1 MKEIL
6 LIGNPNTGKTTLFNS
21 LTKSNEHIGNW
32 HGVTVEEK
40 RKKFNAGGEDFELV
54 DLPGIYSLTALS
66 FEEQV
71 AVDYILNNSDKLII
85 NICDL
90 NNLQRN
96 LYLTLGLLELKA
108 NVLLAINTMGTKK
121 PFNEVDVYKLKREL
135 GVEVFLFNPSKKK
148 DINELKLVIK
158 NMADKQGAKNSPSYL
173 KEIQKIPEYNK
184 IKNNLNNLEKE
195 KLDFYTIKIL
205 EKDEKITEKCSFNSK
220 NIEINSENIQK
231 IAKIRYNYIS
241 CISEHCIKRLKNT
254 AYGESKLDKL
264 ILNRFLSIPIFLGI
278 MALIFYLTFFSV
290 GAYFSGLL
298 SDFIQNVV
306 GKSLVN
312 FISSVCNVPWV
323 IGLIENGIIAGIGS
337 ILSFLPQV
345 VLLFFFLSILEDSG
359 YLARLAFSFE
369 DIFKKLGLS
378 GKSVYT
384 LLMGFGCSATATLT
398 ARNMEDK
405 NSKIKTA
412 MLTPYMSCSAKLP
425 IYAVLGGAFFGAAN
439 LLVVFCLY
447 LLGVVVAIILSM
459 ILEKTALKSK
469 NQSFILE
476 FPPYRV
482 PSFKRILNIIGDN
495 LKQFIVRIGSVI
507 FAMNIIIWLLGS
519 FSFSFEYVAGT
530 NKVSMLETFGRILA
544 PIFIPLGFGNWGATS
559 ALIAGLV
566 AKEVIVSSI
575 AIFNGIDVSSGSMT
589 EQVQSSILNPA
600 SAVFFT
606 PASALS
612 YMVFCLIYMPCIATM
627 SVLNKEIGTKW
638 TVISIIIELCIAY
651 VLSFLVYNLY
661 NLVASFGAVYLI
673 FILIGIV
680 IISTSIIYIVKHLK
694 SKDKCK
700 ICGYKC
706 KKL

>member
-6 LIGNPNTGKTTLFNS
+6 LIGNPNTGKTTLFNN

-40 RKKFNAGGEDFELV
+40 RKKFNAGGENFELV

-71 AVDYILNNSDKLII
+71 AVDYILNGSDKLMI

-96 LYLTLGLLELKA
+96 LYLTLGLLELGA
-108 NVLLAINTMGTKK
+108 NILLAINTMGSKK
-121 PFNEVDVYKLKREL
+121 PFNEVDVYKLKEEL
-135 GVEVFLFNPSKKK
+135 GVEVFLFNASSKK
-148 DINELKLVIK
+148 DIAELKLLIKKMSDKPKKGIMPSYIKKLENCQEFKLIK
-158 NMADKQGAKNSPSYL
+158 NS
-173 KEIQKIPEYNK
+173 
-184 IKNNLNNLEKE
+184 LNVKE
-195 KLDFYTIKIL
+195 KDRLNFYTIKIL
-205 EKDEKITEKCSFNSK
+205 ENDQKIIEKCGFNNK
-220 NIEINSENIQK
+220 NIKLNADFIQK
-231 IAKIRYNYIS
+231 IAKIRYEYIT
-241 CISEHCIKRLKNT
+241 CISEKVIKKIQKR
-254 AYGESKLDKL
+254 AYGESKIDKI

-290 GAYFSGLL
+290 GAFFSSIL
-298 SDFIQNVV
+298 SDFIQNVI
-306 GKSLVN
+306 GANLVN
-312 FISSVCNVPWV
+312 FIAGVCDIPWV
-323 IGLIENGIIAGIGS
+323 IGLFENGIVAGLGS

-384 LLMGFGCSATATLT
+384 LLMGFGCSATAALT

-425 IYAVLGGAFFGAAN
+425 IYAVLGGAFFGASN
-439 LLVVFCLY
+439 IFIVFSLY

-476 FPPYRV
+476 FPPYRI
-482 PSFKRILNIIGDN
+482 PSFKRVLNIIGDN
-495 LKQFIVRIGSVI
+495 LKQFIIRIGSVI
-507 FAMNIIIWLLGS
+507 FAMNIIVWLLGS
-519 FSFSFEYVAGT
+519 FSFSFTYVPDTGG
-530 NKVSMLETFGRILA
+530 VSMLESIGKFLA

-575 AIFNGIDVSSGSMT
+575 AIFNGIDVNAGSMT
-589 EQVQSSILNPA
+589 EQVQSSILNPN
-600 SAVFFT
+600 SAVYFT

-638 TVISIIIELCIAY
+638 TVISIIIELVIAY
-651 VLSFLVYNLY
+651 LLSLVVYNLY
-661 NLVASFGAVYLI
+661 NFINIFGFGYFAIL
-673 FILIGIV
+673 LIGL
-680 IISTSIIYIVKHLK
+680 IIIGVSVTFIIKHLK

-700 ICGYKC
+700 ACGYKC
-706 KKL
+706 KN

>member
-6 LIGNPNTGKTTLFNS
+6 LIGNPNTGKTTLFNN

-71 AVDYILNNSDKLII
+71 AVDYILNGSDKLMI

-96 LYLTLGLLELKA
+96 LYLTLGLLELGA
-108 NVLLAINTMGTKK
+108 NILLAINTMGSKK
-121 PFNEVDVYKLKREL
+121 PFNEVDVYKLKEEL
-135 GVEVFLFNPSKKK
+135 GVEVFLFNASSKK
-148 DINELKLVIK
+148 DIAELKLLIKKMSDKPKKGIMPSYIKKLENCQEFKLIK
-158 NMADKQGAKNSPSYL
+158 NS
-173 KEIQKIPEYNK
+173 
-184 IKNNLNNLEKE
+184 LNVKE
-195 KLDFYTIKIL
+195 KDRLNFYTIKIL
-205 EKDEKITEKCSFNSK
+205 ENDQKIIEKCGFNNK
-220 NIEINSENIQK
+220 NIKLNADFIQK
-231 IAKIRYNYIS
+231 IAKIRYEYIS
-241 CISEHCIKRLKNT
+241 CISEKAIKKIQKR
-254 AYGESKLDKL
+254 AYGESKIDKI

-290 GAYFSGLL
+290 GAFFSSIL
-298 SDFIQNVV
+298 SDFIQNVI
-306 GKSLVN
+306 GANLVN
-312 FISSVCNVPWV
+312 FIAGVCDIPWV
-323 IGLIENGIIAGIGS
+323 IGLFENGIVAGLGS

-345 VLLFFFLSILEDSG
+345 VVLFFFLSILEDSG

-384 LLMGFGCSATATLT
+384 LLMGFGCSATAALT

-425 IYAVLGGAFFGAAN
+425 IYAVLGGAFFGASN
-439 LLVVFCLY
+439 ILIVFSLY

-476 FPPYRV
+476 FPPYRM
-482 PSFKRILNIIGDN
+482 PSFKRVLNIIGDN
-495 LKQFIVRIGSVI
+495 LKQFIIRIGSVI
-507 FAMNIIIWLLGS
+507 FAMNIIVWLLGS
-519 FSFSFEYVAGT
+519 FSFSFTYVPDTGG
-530 NKVSMLETFGRILA
+530 VSMLESIGKFLA

-575 AIFNGIDVSSGSMT
+575 AIFNGIDVNAGSMT
-589 EQVQSSILNPA
+589 EQVQSSILNPS
-600 SAVFFT
+600 SAVYFT

-638 TVISIIIELCIAY
+638 TVISIIIELVIAY
-651 VLSFLVYNLY
+651 LLSLVVYNLY
-661 NLVASFGAVYLI
+661 NFINIFGFGYFAIL
-673 FILIGIV
+673 LIGL
-680 IISTSIIYIVKHLK
+680 IIIGVSVTFIIKHLK

-700 ICGYKC
+700 ACGYKC
-706 KKL
+706 KN

>member
-1 MKEIL
+1 MKEVL
-6 LIGNPNTGKTTLFNS
+6 LIGNPNTGKTTLFNN

-71 AVDYILNNSDKLII
+71 AVDYILNGTDKLML

-96 LYLTLGLLELKA
+96 LYLTLSLLELGA
-108 NVLLAINTMGTKK
+108 NVLLAINTMGSKK
-121 PFNEVDVYKLKREL
+121 RFNEVDIYKLKEEL
-135 GVEVFLFNPSKKK
+135 GIEVFLFNASSKK
-148 DINELKLVIK
+148 DINDLKLLIK
-158 NMADKQGAKNSPSYL
+158 KLSDKPKYSNPPSYV
-173 KEIQKIPEYNK
+173 KELNKMQKFNL
-184 IKNNLNNLEKE
+184 IKNNLNINDSN
-195 KLDFYTIKIL
+195 KLNFFAIKIL
-205 EKDEKITEKCSFNSK
+205 EKDEKIIEKLDFNKK
-220 NIEINSENIQK
+220 NIKINNNYIQQ
-231 IAKIRYNYIS
+231 IAKIRYDYIS
-241 CISEHCIKRLKNT
+241 CLSKVCIKKTQKL
-254 AYGESKLDKL
+254 AYGESKLDKI

-290 GAYFSGLL
+290 GAFFSSLL
-298 SDFIQNVV
+298 SDFIQNII
-306 GKSLVN
+306 GANLVN
-312 FISSVCNVPWV
+312 FIASICNIPWV
-323 IGLIENGIIAGIGS
+323 IGLFENGIVAGLGS

-384 LLMGFGCSATATLT
+384 LLMGFGCSATAALT

-425 IYAVLGGAFFGAAN
+425 IYAVIGGAFFGASN
-439 LLVVFCLY
+439 LFIIFSIY

-476 FPPYRV
+476 FPPYRL
-482 PSFKRILNIIGDN
+482 PSFKRILNIISDN
-495 LKQFIVRIGSVI
+495 LKQFIIRIGSVI
-507 FAMNIIIWLLGS
+507 FAMNIIVWLLGS
-519 FSFSFEYVAGT
+519 FSFGFAYVPTDGG
-530 NKVSMLETFGRILA
+530 VSMLESIGKFLA

-575 AIFNGIDVSSGSMT
+575 AIFNGIDVNAGSMQN
-589 EQVQSSILNPA
+589 QVQNSILNSS
-600 SAVFFT
+600 SAVYFT

-638 TVISIIIELCIAY
+638 TIISIIIEFVIAY
-651 VLSFLVYNLY
+651 LLSFIVYNLY
-661 NLVASFGAVYLI
+661 NFMSIYGIGYFLMLALGLI
-673 FILIGIV
+673 IIV
-680 IISTSIIYIVKHLK
+680 VSIIYIYRHLK
-694 SKDKCK
+694 NKDKCK
-700 ICGYKC
+700 ACGYKC
-706 KKL
+706 KN

>member
-6 LIGNPNTGKTTLFNS
+6 LIGNPNTGKTTLFNN

-71 AVDYILNNSDKLII
+71 AVDYILNGSDKLMI

-96 LYLTLGLLELKA
+96 LYLTLGLLELGA
-108 NVLLAINTMGTKK
+108 NILLAINTMGSKK
-121 PFNEVDVYKLKREL
+121 PFNEVDVYKLKEKL
-135 GVEVFLFNPSKKK
+135 GVEVFLFNASSKK
-148 DINELKLVIK
+148 DIAELKLLIKKMSDKPKKGIMPSYIKKLENCQEFKLIK
-158 NMADKQGAKNSPSYL
+158 NS
-173 KEIQKIPEYNK
+173 
-184 IKNNLNNLEKE
+184 LNVKE
-195 KLDFYTIKIL
+195 KDRLNFYTIKIL
-205 EKDEKITEKCSFNSK
+205 ENDQKIIEKCGFNNKNSK
-220 NIEINSENIQK
+220 LNADFIQK
-231 IAKIRYNYIS
+231 IAKIRYEYIS
-241 CISEHCIKRLKNT
+241 CISEKAIKKIQKR
-254 AYGESKLDKL
+254 AYGESKIDKI

-290 GAYFSGLL
+290 GAFFSSIL
-298 SDFIQNVV
+298 SDFIQNVI
-306 GKSLVN
+306 GANLVN
-312 FISSVCNVPWV
+312 FIAGVCDIPWV
-323 IGLIENGIIAGIGS
+323 IGLFENGIVAGLGS

-384 LLMGFGCSATATLT
+384 LLMGFGCSATAALT

-425 IYAVLGGAFFGAAN
+425 IYAVLGGAFFGASN
-439 LLVVFCLY
+439 IFIVFSLY

-476 FPPYRV
+476 FPPYRI
-482 PSFKRILNIIGDN
+482 PSFKRVLNIIGDN
-495 LKQFIVRIGSVI
+495 LKQFIIRIGSVI
-507 FAMNIIIWLLGS
+507 FAMNIIVWLLGS
-519 FSFSFEYVAGT
+519 FSFSFTYVPDTGG
-530 NKVSMLETFGRILA
+530 VSMLESIGKFLA

-575 AIFNGIDVSSGSMT
+575 AIFNGIDVNAGSMT
-589 EQVQSSILNPA
+589 EQVQSSFLNPN
-600 SAVFFT
+600 SAVYFT

-638 TVISIIIELCIAY
+638 TVISIIIELVIAY
-651 VLSFLVYNLY
+651 LLSLVVYNLY
-661 NLVASFGAVYLI
+661 NFINIFGLGYFAILLFGLI
-673 FILIGIV
+673 IIGVSVTFII
-680 IISTSIIYIVKHLK
+680 KHLK

-700 ICGYKC
+700 ACGYKC
-706 KKL
+706 KN

>member
-6 LIGNPNTGKTTLFNS
+6 LIGNPNTGKTTLFNN

-71 AVDYILNNSDKLII
+71 AVDYILNGSDKLMI

-96 LYLTLGLLELKA
+96 LYLTLGLLELGA
-108 NVLLAINTMGTKK
+108 NILLAINTMGSKK
-121 PFNEVDVYKLKREL
+121 PFNEVDVHKLKEEL
-135 GVEVFLFNPSKKK
+135 GVEVFLFNASSKK
-148 DINELKLVIK
+148 DILELKLLIKKMSDKPKKGIMPSYIKKLENCQEFKLIK
-158 NMADKQGAKNSPSYL
+158 NS
-173 KEIQKIPEYNK
+173 
-184 IKNNLNNLEKE
+184 LNVKE
-195 KLDFYTIKIL
+195 KDRLNFYTIKIL
-205 EKDEKITEKCSFNSK
+205 ENDQKIIEKCGFNNKNSK
-220 NIEINSENIQK
+220 LNADFIQK
-231 IAKIRYNYIS
+231 IAKIRYEYIT
-241 CISEHCIKRLKNT
+241 CISEKVIKKIQKR
-254 AYGESKLDKL
+254 AYGESKIDKI

-290 GAYFSGLL
+290 GAFFSSIL
-298 SDFIQNVV
+298 SDFIQNVI
-306 GKSLVN
+306 GANLVN
-312 FISSVCNVPWV
+312 FIAGVCDIPWV
-323 IGLIENGIIAGIGS
+323 IGLFENGIVAGLGS

-384 LLMGFGCSATATLT
+384 LLMGFGCSATAALT

-425 IYAVLGGAFFGAAN
+425 IYAVLGGAFFGASN
-439 LLVVFCLY
+439 IFIVFSLY

-476 FPPYRV
+476 FPPYRI
-482 PSFKRILNIIGDN
+482 PSFKRVLNIIGDN
-495 LKQFIVRIGSVI
+495 LKQFIIRIGSVI
-507 FAMNIIIWLLGS
+507 FAMNIIVWLLGS
-519 FSFSFEYVAGT
+519 FSFSFTYVPDTGG
-530 NKVSMLETFGRILA
+530 VSMLESIGKFLA

-575 AIFNGIDVSSGSMT
+575 AIFNGIDVNAGSMT
-589 EQVQSSILNPA
+589 EQVQSSILNPN
-600 SAVFFT
+600 SAVYFT

-638 TVISIIIELCIAY
+638 TVISIIIELVIAY
-651 VLSFLVYNLY
+651 LLSLVVYNLY
-661 NLVASFGAVYLI
+661 NFINIFGFGYFAIL
-673 FILIGIV
+673 LIGL
-680 IISTSIIYIVKHLK
+680 IIIGVSVTFIIKHLK

-700 ICGYKC
+700 VCGYKC
-706 KKL
+706 KN

>member
-6 LIGNPNTGKTTLFNS
+6 LIGNPNTGKTTLFNN

-71 AVDYILNNSDKLII
+71 AVDYILNGSDKLMI

-96 LYLTLGLLELKA
+96 LYLTLGLLELGA
-108 NVLLAINTMGTKK
+108 NILLAINTMGSKK
-121 PFNEVDVYKLKREL
+121 PFNEVDVYKLKEEL
-135 GVEVFLFNPSKKK
+135 GVEVFLFNASSKK
-148 DINELKLVIK
+148 DIAELKLLIKKMSDKPKKGIMPSYINKLENCQEFKLIK
-158 NMADKQGAKNSPSYL
+158 NS
-173 KEIQKIPEYNK
+173 
-184 IKNNLNNLEKE
+184 LNVKE
-195 KLDFYTIKIL
+195 KDRLNFYTIKIL
-205 EKDEKITEKCSFNSK
+205 ENDQKIIEKCGFNNK
-220 NIEINSENIQK
+220 KRKLNADFIQK
-231 IAKIRYNYIS
+231 IAKIRYEYIS
-241 CISEHCIKRLKNT
+241 CISEKAIKKIQKR
-254 AYGESKLDKL
+254 AYGESKIDKI

-290 GAYFSGLL
+290 GAFFSSIL
-298 SDFIQNVV
+298 SDFIQNVI
-306 GKSLVN
+306 GANLVN
-312 FISSVCNVPWV
+312 FIAGVCDIPWV
-323 IGLIENGIIAGIGS
+323 IGLFENGIVAGLGS

-345 VLLFFFLSILEDSG
+345 VLLFFFLSSLEDSG

-384 LLMGFGCSATATLT
+384 LLMGFGCSATAALT

-425 IYAVLGGAFFGAAN
+425 IYAVLGGAFFGASN
-439 LLVVFCLY
+439 IFIVFSLY

-476 FPPYRV
+476 FPPYRI
-482 PSFKRILNIIGDN
+482 PSFKRVLNIIGDN
-495 LKQFIVRIGSVI
+495 LKQFIIRIGSVI
-507 FAMNIIIWLLGS
+507 FAMNIIVWLLGS
-519 FSFSFEYVAGT
+519 FSFSFTYVPDTGG
-530 NKVSMLETFGRILA
+530 VSMLEGIGKFLA

-575 AIFNGIDVSSGSMT
+575 AIFNGIDVNAGSMT
-589 EQVQSSILNPA
+589 EQVQSSILSPN
-600 SAVFFT
+600 SAVYFT

-638 TVISIIIELCIAY
+638 TVISIIIELVIAY
-651 VLSFLVYNLY
+651 LLSLVVYNLY
-661 NLVASFGAVYLI
+661 NFINIFGLGYFAIL
-673 FILIGIV
+673 LIGL
-680 IISTSIIYIVKHLK
+680 IIIGVSVTFIIKHLK

-700 ICGYKC
+700 VCGYKC
-706 KKL
+706 KN

>member
-6 LIGNPNTGKTTLFNS
+6 LIGNPNTGKTTLFNN

-71 AVDYILNNSDKLII
+71 AVDYILNGSDKLMI

-96 LYLTLGLLELKA
+96 LYLTLGLLELGA
-108 NVLLAINTMGTKK
+108 NILLAINTMGSKK
-121 PFNEVDVYKLKREL
+121 PFNEVDVYKLKEEL
-135 GVEVFLFNPSKKK
+135 GVEVFLFNASSKK
-148 DINELKLVIK
+148 DIAELKLLIKKMSDKPKKGIMPSYINKLENCQEFKLIK
-158 NMADKQGAKNSPSYL
+158 NS
-173 KEIQKIPEYNK
+173 
-184 IKNNLNNLEKE
+184 LNVKE
-195 KLDFYTIKIL
+195 KDRLNFYTIKIL
-205 EKDEKITEKCSFNSK
+205 ENDQKIIEKCGFNNK
-220 NIEINSENIQK
+220 KRKLNADFIQK
-231 IAKIRYNYIS
+231 IAKIRYEYIS
-241 CISEHCIKRLKNT
+241 CISEKAIKKIQKR
-254 AYGESKLDKL
+254 AYGESKIDKI

-290 GAYFSGLL
+290 GAFFSSIL
-298 SDFIQNVV
+298 SDFIQNVI
-306 GKSLVN
+306 GANLVN
-312 FISSVCNVPWV
+312 FIAGVCDIPWV
-323 IGLIENGIIAGIGS
+323 IGLFENGIVAGLGS

-384 LLMGFGCSATATLT
+384 LLMGFGCSATAALT

-425 IYAVLGGAFFGAAN
+425 IYAVLGGAFFGASN
-439 LLVVFCLY
+439 IFIVFSLY

-476 FPPYRV
+476 FPPYRI
-482 PSFKRILNIIGDN
+482 PSFKRVLNIIGDN
-495 LKQFIVRIGSVI
+495 LKQFIIRIGSVI
-507 FAMNIIIWLLGS
+507 FAMNIIVWLLGS
-519 FSFSFEYVAGT
+519 FSFSFTYVPDTGG
-530 NKVSMLETFGRILA
+530 VSMLESIGKFLA

-575 AIFNGIDVSSGSMT
+575 AIFNGIDVNAGSMT
-589 EQVQSSILNPA
+589 EQVQSSILNPS
-600 SAVFFT
+600 SAVYFT

-638 TVISIIIELCIAY
+638 TVISIIIELVIAY
-651 VLSFLVYNLY
+651 LLSLVVYNLY
-661 NLVASFGAVYLI
+661 NFINIFGFGHFAIL
-673 FILIGIV
+673 LIGL
-680 IISTSIIYIVKHLK
+680 IIIGVSVTFIIKHLK

-700 ICGYKC
+700 ACGYKC
-706 KKL
+706 KN

>member
-6 LIGNPNTGKTTLFNS
+6 LIGNPNTGKTTLFNN

-71 AVDYILNNSDKLII
+71 AVDYILKGSDKLMI

-96 LYLTLGLLELKA
+96 LYLTLGLLELGA
-108 NVLLAINTMGTKK
+108 NILLAINTMGSKK
-121 PFNEVDVYKLKREL
+121 PFNEVDVYKLKEKL
-135 GVEVFLFNPSKKK
+135 GVEVFLFNASSKK
-148 DINELKLVIK
+148 DIAELKLLIKKMSDKPKKGIMPSYINKLENYQEFKLIK
-158 NMADKQGAKNSPSYL
+158 NS
-173 KEIQKIPEYNK
+173 
-184 IKNNLNNLEKE
+184 LNVKE
-195 KLDFYTIKIL
+195 KDRLNFYTIKIL
-205 EKDEKITEKCSFNSK
+205 ENDQKIIEKCGFNNKNSK
-220 NIEINSENIQK
+220 LNADFIQK
-231 IAKIRYNYIS
+231 IAKIRYEYIS
-241 CISEHCIKRLKNT
+241 CISEKVIKKIQKR
-254 AYGESKLDKL
+254 AYGESKIDKI

-290 GAYFSGLL
+290 GAFFSSIL
-298 SDFIQNVV
+298 SDFIQNVI
-306 GKSLVN
+306 GANLVN
-312 FISSVCNVPWV
+312 FIAGVCDIPWV
-323 IGLIENGIIAGIGS
+323 IGLFENGIVAGLGS

-384 LLMGFGCSATATLT
+384 LLMGFGCSATAALT

-425 IYAVLGGAFFGAAN
+425 IYAVLGGAFFGASN
-439 LLVVFCLY
+439 IFIVFSLY
-447 LLGVVVAIILSM
+447 LLGVVVSIILSM

-476 FPPYRV
+476 FPPYRI
-482 PSFKRILNIIGDN
+482 PSFKRVLNIIADN
-495 LKQFIVRIGSVI
+495 LKQFIIRIGSVI
-507 FAMNIIIWLLGS
+507 FAMNIIVWLLGS
-519 FSFSFEYVAGT
+519 FSFSFTYVPDTGG
-530 NKVSMLETFGRILA
+530 VSMLESIGKFLA

-575 AIFNGIDVSSGSMT
+575 AIFNGIDVNAGSMT
-589 EQVQSSILNPA
+589 EQVQSSILNPN
-600 SAVFFT
+600 SAVYFT

-638 TVISIIIELCIAY
+638 TVISIIIELVIAY
-651 VLSFLVYNLY
+651 LLSLVVYNLY
-661 NLVASFGAVYLI
+661 NFINIFGLGYFAIL
-673 FILIGIV
+673 LIGL
-680 IISTSIIYIVKHLK
+680 IIIGVSVTFIIKHLK

-700 ICGYKC
+700 VCGYKC
-706 KKL
+706 KN

>member
-6 LIGNPNTGKTTLFNS
+6 LIGNPNTGKTTLFNN

-71 AVDYILNNSDKLII
+71 AVDYILKGSDKLMI

-96 LYLTLGLLELKA
+96 LYLTLGLLELGA
-108 NVLLAINTMGTKK
+108 NILLAINTMGSKK
-121 PFNEVDVYKLKREL
+121 PFNEVDVYKLKEKL
-135 GVEVFLFNPSKKK
+135 GVEVFLFNASSKK
-148 DINELKLVIK
+148 DIAELKLLIKKMSDKPKKGIMPSYINKLENYQEFKLIK
-158 NMADKQGAKNSPSYL
+158 NS
-173 KEIQKIPEYNK
+173 
-184 IKNNLNNLEKE
+184 LNVKE
-195 KLDFYTIKIL
+195 KDRLNFYTIKIL
-205 EKDEKITEKCSFNSK
+205 ENDQKIIEKCGFNNK
-220 NIEINSENIQK
+220 NIKLNTDFIQK
-231 IAKIRYNYIS
+231 IAKIRYEYIT
-241 CISEHCIKRLKNT
+241 CISEKVIKKIQKR
-254 AYGESKLDKL
+254 AYGESKIDKI

-290 GAYFSGLL
+290 GAFFSSIL
-298 SDFIQNVV
+298 SDFIQNVI
-306 GKSLVN
+306 GANLVN
-312 FISSVCNVPWV
+312 FIAGVCDIPWV
-323 IGLIENGIIAGIGS
+323 IGLFENGIVAGIGS

-384 LLMGFGCSATATLT
+384 LLMGFGCSATAALT

-425 IYAVLGGAFFGAAN
+425 IYAVLGGAFFGASN
-439 LLVVFCLY
+439 IFIVFSLY

-476 FPPYRV
+476 FPPYRI
-482 PSFKRILNIIGDN
+482 PSFKRVLNIIGDN
-495 LKQFIVRIGSVI
+495 LKQFIIRIGSVI
-507 FAMNIIIWLLGS
+507 FAMNIIVWLLGS
-519 FSFSFEYVAGT
+519 FSFSFTYVPDTGG
-530 NKVSMLETFGRILA
+530 VSMLESIGKFLA

-575 AIFNGIDVSSGSMT
+575 AIFNGIDVNAGSMT
-589 EQVQSSILNPA
+589 EQVQSSILNPS
-600 SAVFFT
+600 SAVYFT

-638 TVISIIIELCIAY
+638 TVISIIIELVIAY
-651 VLSFLVYNLY
+651 LLSLVVYNLY
-661 NLVASFGAVYLI
+661 NFINIFGFGYFAIL
-673 FILIGIV
+673 LIGL
-680 IISTSIIYIVKHLK
+680 IIIGVSVTFIIRHLK

-700 ICGYKC
+700 ACGYKC
-706 KKL
+706 KN

>member
-6 LIGNPNTGKTTLFNS
+6 LIGNPNTGKTTLFNN

-32 HGVTVEEK
+32 YGVTVEEK

-71 AVDYILNNSDKLII
+71 AVDYILNGSDKLMI

-96 LYLTLGLLELKA
+96 LYLTLGLLELGA
-108 NVLLAINTMGTKK
+108 NILLAINTMGSKK
-121 PFNEVDVYKLKREL
+121 PFNEVDVYKLKEEL
-135 GVEVFLFNPSKKK
+135 GVEVFLFNASSKK
-148 DINELKLVIK
+148 DILELKLLIKKMSDKPKKGIMPSYINKLENYQEFKLIK
-158 NMADKQGAKNSPSYL
+158 NS
-173 KEIQKIPEYNK
+173 
-184 IKNNLNNLEKE
+184 LNVKE
-195 KLDFYTIKIL
+195 KDRLNFYTIKIL
-205 EKDEKITEKCSFNSK
+205 ENDQKIIEKCGFNNK
-220 NIEINSENIQK
+220 KRKLNADYIQK
-231 IAKIRYNYIS
+231 IAKIRYEYIS
-241 CISEHCIKRLKNT
+241 CISEKAIKKIQKR
-254 AYGESKLDKL
+254 AYGESKIDKI

-290 GAYFSGLL
+290 GAFFSSIL
-298 SDFIQNVV
+298 SDFIQNVI
-306 GKSLVN
+306 GANLVN
-312 FISSVCNVPWV
+312 FIAGVCDIPWV
-323 IGLIENGIIAGIGS
+323 IGLFENGIVAGLGS

-384 LLMGFGCSATATLT
+384 LLMGFGCSATAALT

-425 IYAVLGGAFFGAAN
+425 IYAVLGGAFFGASN
-439 LLVVFCLY
+439 IFIVFSLY

-476 FPPYRV
+476 FPPYRI
-482 PSFKRILNIIGDN
+482 PSFKRVLNIIADN
-495 LKQFIVRIGSVI
+495 LKQFIIRIGSVI
-507 FAMNIIIWLLGS
+507 FAMNIIVWLLGS
-519 FSFSFEYVAGT
+519 FSFSFTYVPDTGG
-530 NKVSMLETFGRILA
+530 VSMLENIGKFLA

-575 AIFNGIDVSSGSMT
+575 AIFNGIDVNAGSMT
-589 EQVQSSILNPA
+589 EQVQSSILNPN
-600 SAVFFT
+600 SAVYFT

-638 TVISIIIELCIAY
+638 TVISIIIELVIAY
-651 VLSFLVYNLY
+651 LLSLVVYNLY
-661 NLVASFGAVYLI
+661 NFINIFGFGYFAIL
-673 FILIGIV
+673 LIGL
-680 IISTSIIYIVKHLK
+680 IIIGVSVTFIIKHLK

-700 ICGYKC
+700 ACGYKC
-706 KKL
+706 KN

>member
-96 LYLTLGLLELKA
+96 LYLTLGILELKA

-158 NMADKQGAKNSPSYL
+158 NMAVKQDVKNPPSYL

-306 GKSLVN
+306 GKSIVN

-476 FPPYRV
+476 FPP
-482 PSFKRILNIIGDN
+482 
-495 LKQFIVRIGSVI
+495 
-507 FAMNIIIWLLGS
+507 
-519 FSFSFEYVAGT
+519 
-530 NKVSMLETFGRILA
+530 
-544 PIFIPLGFGNWGATS
+544 
-559 ALIAGLV
+559 
-566 AKEVIVSSI
+566 
-575 AIFNGIDVSSGSMT
+575 
-589 EQVQSSILNPA
+589 
-600 SAVFFT
+600 
-606 PASALS
+606 
-612 YMVFCLIYMPCIATM
+612 
-627 SVLNKEIGTKW
+627 
-638 TVISIIIELCIAY
+638 
-651 VLSFLVYNLY
+651 
-661 NLVASFGAVYLI
+661 
-673 FILIGIV
+673 
-680 IISTSIIYIVKHLK
+680 
-694 SKDKCK
+694 
-700 ICGYKC
+700 
-706 KKL
+706 

>member
-6 LIGNPNTGKTTLFNS
+6 LIGNPNTGKTTLFNN

-71 AVDYILNNSDKLII
+71 AVDYILKGSDKLMI

-96 LYLTLGLLELKA
+96 LYLTLGLLELGA
-108 NVLLAINTMGTKK
+108 NILLAINTMGSKR
-121 PFNEVDVYKLKREL
+121 PFNEVDVYKLKEEL
-135 GVEVFLFNPSKKK
+135 GVEVFLFNASSKK
-148 DINELKLVIK
+148 DILELKLLIKKMSDKPKKGIMPSYIKKLENCQEFKLIK
-158 NMADKQGAKNSPSYL
+158 NS
-173 KEIQKIPEYNK
+173 
-184 IKNNLNNLEKE
+184 LNVKE
-195 KLDFYTIKIL
+195 KDRLNFYTIKIL
-205 EKDEKITEKCSFNSK
+205 ENDQKIIEKCGFNNK
-220 NIEINSENIQK
+220 NIKLNTDFIQK
-231 IAKIRYNYIS
+231 IAKIRYEYIS
-241 CISEHCIKRLKNT
+241 CISEKAIKKIQKR
-254 AYGESKLDKL
+254 AYGESKIDKI

-278 MALIFYLTFFSV
+278 MTLIFYLTFFSV
-290 GAYFSGLL
+290 GAFFSSIL
-298 SDFIQNVV
+298 SDFIQNVI
-306 GKSLVN
+306 GANLVN
-312 FISSVCNVPWV
+312 FIAGVCDIPWV
-323 IGLIENGIIAGIGS
+323 IGLFENGIVAGLGS

-384 LLMGFGCSATATLT
+384 LLMGFGCSATAALT

-425 IYAVLGGAFFGAAN
+425 IYAVLGGAFFGASN
-439 LLVVFCLY
+439 IFIVFSLY
-447 LLGVVVAIILSM
+447 LLGVVVSIILSM

-476 FPPYRV
+476 FPPYRM
-482 PSFKRILNIIGDN
+482 PSFKRVLNIIGDN
-495 LKQFIVRIGSVI
+495 LKQFIIRIGSVI
-507 FAMNIIIWLLGS
+507 FAMNIIVWLLGS
-519 FSFSFEYVAGT
+519 FSFSFTYVPDTGG
-530 NKVSMLETFGRILA
+530 VSMLESIGKFLA

-575 AIFNGIDVSSGSMT
+575 AIFNGIDVNAGSMT
-589 EQVQSSILNPA
+589 EQVQSSILNPS
-600 SAVFFT
+600 SAVYFT

-638 TVISIIIELCIAY
+638 TVISIIIELVIAY
-651 VLSFLVYNLY
+651 LLSLVVYNLY
-661 NLVASFGAVYLI
+661 NFINIFGFGYFAIL
-673 FILIGIV
+673 LIGL
-680 IISTSIIYIVKHLK
+680 IIIGVSVTFIIKHLK

-700 ICGYKC
+700 VCGYKC
-706 KKL
+706 KN

>member
-6 LIGNPNTGKTTLFNS
+6 LIGNPNTGKTTLFNN

-71 AVDYILNNSDKLII
+71 AVDYILKGSDKLMI

-96 LYLTLGLLELKA
+96 LYLTLGLLELGA
-108 NVLLAINTMGTKK
+108 NILLAINTMGSKK
-121 PFNEVDVYKLKREL
+121 PFNEVDVYKLKEEL
-135 GVEVFLFNPSKKK
+135 GVEVFLFNASSKK
-148 DINELKLVIK
+148 DIAELKLLIKKMSDKPKKGIMPSYINKLENCQEFKLIK
-158 NMADKQGAKNSPSYL
+158 NS
-173 KEIQKIPEYNK
+173 
-184 IKNNLNNLEKE
+184 LNVKE
-195 KLDFYTIKIL
+195 KDRLNFYTIKIL
-205 EKDEKITEKCSFNSK
+205 ENDQKIIEKCGFNNK
-220 NIEINSENIQK
+220 NIKLNADFIQK
-231 IAKIRYNYIS
+231 IAKIRYEYIS
-241 CISEHCIKRLKNT
+241 CISEKTIKKIQKR
-254 AYGESKLDKL
+254 AYGESKIDKI

-290 GAYFSGLL
+290 GAFFSSIL
-298 SDFIQNVV
+298 SDFIQNVI
-306 GKSLVN
+306 GANLVN
-312 FISSVCNVPWV
+312 FIAGVCDIPWV
-323 IGLIENGIIAGIGS
+323 IGLFENGIVAGLGS

-384 LLMGFGCSATATLT
+384 LLMGFGCSATAALT

-425 IYAVLGGAFFGAAN
+425 IYAVLGGAFFGASN
-439 LLVVFCLY
+439 IFIVFSLY
-447 LLGVVVAIILSM
+447 LLGVVVSIILSM

-476 FPPYRV
+476 FPPYRI
-482 PSFKRILNIIGDN
+482 PSFKRVLNIIGDN
-495 LKQFIVRIGSVI
+495 LKQFIIRIGSVI
-507 FAMNIIIWLLGS
+507 FAMNIIVWLLGS
-519 FSFSFEYVAGT
+519 FSFSFTYVPDTGG
-530 NKVSMLETFGRILA
+530 VSMLEGIGKFLA

-575 AIFNGIDVSSGSMT
+575 AIFNGIDVNAGSMT
-589 EQVQSSILNPA
+589 EQVQSSILNPN
-600 SAVFFT
+600 SAVYFT

-638 TVISIIIELCIAY
+638 TVISIIIELVIAY
-651 VLSFLVYNLY
+651 LLSLVVYNLY
-661 NLVASFGAVYLI
+661 NFINIFGLGYFAIL
-673 FILIGIV
+673 LIGL
-680 IISTSIIYIVKHLK
+680 IIIGVSVTFIIKHLK

-700 ICGYKC
+700 VCGYKC
-706 KKL
+706 KN

>member
-6 LIGNPNTGKTTLFNS
+6 LIGNPNTGKTTLFNN

-71 AVDYILNNSDKLII
+71 AVDYILNGSDKLMI

-96 LYLTLGLLELKA
+96 LYLTLGLLELGA
-108 NVLLAINTMGTKK
+108 NILLAINTMGSKK
-121 PFNEVDVYKLKREL
+121 PFNEVDVYKLKEEL
-135 GVEVFLFNPSKKK
+135 GVEVFLFNASSKK
-148 DINELKLVIK
+148 DIAELKLLIKKMSDKPKKGIMPSYINKLENCQEFKLIK
-158 NMADKQGAKNSPSYL
+158 NS
-173 KEIQKIPEYNK
+173 
-184 IKNNLNNLEKE
+184 LNVKE
-195 KLDFYTIKIL
+195 KDRLNFYTIKIL
-205 EKDEKITEKCSFNSK
+205 ENDQKIIEKCGFNNK
-220 NIEINSENIQK
+220 KRKLNADFIQK
-231 IAKIRYNYIS
+231 IAKIRYEYIS
-241 CISEHCIKRLKNT
+241 CISEKVIKKIQKR
-254 AYGESKLDKL
+254 AYGESKIDKI

-290 GAYFSGLL
+290 GAFFSSIL
-298 SDFIQNVV
+298 SDFIQNVI
-306 GKSLVN
+306 GANLVN
-312 FISSVCNVPWV
+312 FIAGVCDIPWV
-323 IGLIENGIIAGIGS
+323 IGLFENGIVAGLGS

-384 LLMGFGCSATATLT
+384 LLMGFGCSATAALT

-425 IYAVLGGAFFGAAN
+425 IYAVLGGAFFGASN
-439 LLVVFCLY
+439 IFIVFSLY

-476 FPPYRV
+476 FPPYRI
-482 PSFKRILNIIGDN
+482 PSFKRVLNIIGDN
-495 LKQFIVRIGSVI
+495 LKQFIIRIGSVI
-507 FAMNIIIWLLGS
+507 FAMNIIVWLLGS
-519 FSFSFEYVAGT
+519 FSFSFTYVPDTGG
-530 NKVSMLETFGRILA
+530 VSMLESIGKFLA

-575 AIFNGIDVSSGSMT
+575 AIFNGIDVNAGSMT
-589 EQVQSSILNPA
+589 EQVQSSILNPS
-600 SAVFFT
+600 SAVYFT

-638 TVISIIIELCIAY
+638 TVISIIIELVIAY
-651 VLSFLVYNLY
+651 LLSLVVYNLY
-661 NLVASFGAVYLI
+661 NFINIFGFGYFAIL
-673 FILIGIV
+673 LIGL
-680 IISTSIIYIVKHLK
+680 IIIGVSVTFIIKHLK

-700 ICGYKC
+700 ACGYKC
-706 KKL
+706 KN

>member
-1 MKEIL
+1 MKEVL
-6 LIGNPNTGKTTLFNS
+6 LIGNPNTGKTTLFNN

-71 AVDYILNNSDKLII
+71 AVDYILNGTDKLML

-96 LYLTLGLLELKA
+96 LYLTLGLLELGA
-108 NVLLAINTMGTKK
+108 NVLLAINTMGSKK
-121 PFNEVDVYKLKREL
+121 RFNEVDIYKLKEEL
-135 GVEVFLFNPSKKK
+135 GIEVFLFNASSKK
-148 DINELKLVIK
+148 DINDLKLLIK
-158 NMADKQGAKNSPSYL
+158 KLSDKPKYSNPPSYV
-173 KEIQKIPEYNK
+173 KELYKMQEFNL
-184 IKNNLNNLEKE
+184 IKNNLNINDSN
-195 KLDFYTIKIL
+195 KLNFFAIKIL
-205 EKDEKITEKCSFNSK
+205 EKDEKIIEKLDFNKK
-220 NIEINSENIQK
+220 NIKINNDYIQQ
-231 IAKIRYNYIS
+231 IAKIRYDYIS
-241 CISEHCIKRLKNT
+241 CLSKVCIKKTQKL
-254 AYGESKLDKL
+254 AYGESKLDKI

-290 GAYFSGLL
+290 GAFFSSLL
-298 SDFIQNVV
+298 SDFIQNII
-306 GKSLVN
+306 GANLVN
-312 FISSVCNVPWV
+312 FIASICNIPWV
-323 IGLIENGIIAGIGS
+323 IGLFENGIVAGLGS

-384 LLMGFGCSATATLT
+384 LLMGFGCSATAALT

-425 IYAVLGGAFFGAAN
+425 IYAVIAGAFFGTSN
-439 LLVVFCLY
+439 LFIIFSIY

-476 FPPYRV
+476 FPPYRL
-482 PSFKRILNIIGDN
+482 PSFKRILNIISDN
-495 LKQFIVRIGSVI
+495 LKQFIIRIGSVI
-507 FAMNIIIWLLGS
+507 FAMNIIVWLLGS
-519 FSFSFEYVAGT
+519 FSFGFAYVPTDGG
-530 NKVSMLETFGRILA
+530 VSMLESIGKFLA

-575 AIFNGIDVSSGSMT
+575 AIFNGIDVNAGSMQN
-589 EQVQSSILNPA
+589 QVQNSILNSS
-600 SAVFFT
+600 SAVYFT

-638 TVISIIIELCIAY
+638 TIISIIIEFVIAY
-651 VLSFLVYNLY
+651 LLSFIVYNLY
-661 NLVASFGAVYLI
+661 NFMSIYGIGYFLMLALGLI
-673 FILIGIV
+673 IIV
-680 IISTSIIYIVKHLK
+680 VSIIYIYRHLK
-694 SKDKCK
+694 NKDKCK
-700 ICGYKC
+700 ACGYKC
-706 KKL
+706 KN

>member
-6 LIGNPNTGKTTLFNS
+6 LIGNPNTGKTTLFNN

-71 AVDYILNNSDKLII
+71 AVDYILNGSDKLMI

-96 LYLTLGLLELKA
+96 LYLTLGLLELGA
-108 NVLLAINTMGTKK
+108 NILLAINTMGSKK
-121 PFNEVDVYKLKREL
+121 PFNEVDVYKLKEEL
-135 GVEVFLFNPSKKK
+135 GVEVFLFNASSKK
-148 DINELKLVIK
+148 DIAELKLLIKKMSDKPKKGIMPSYINKLENCQEFKLIK
-158 NMADKQGAKNSPSYL
+158 NS
-173 KEIQKIPEYNK
+173 
-184 IKNNLNNLEKE
+184 LNVKE
-195 KLDFYTIKIL
+195 KDRLNFYTIKIL
-205 EKDEKITEKCSFNSK
+205 ENDQKIIEKCGFNNK
-220 NIEINSENIQK
+220 KRKLNADFIQK
-231 IAKIRYNYIS
+231 IAKIRYEYIS
-241 CISEHCIKRLKNT
+241 CISEKAIKKIQKR
-254 AYGESKLDKL
+254 AYGESKIDKI

-290 GAYFSGLL
+290 GAFFSSIL
-298 SDFIQNVV
+298 SDFIQNVI
-306 GKSLVN
+306 GANLVN
-312 FISSVCNVPWV
+312 FIAGVCDIPWV
-323 IGLIENGIIAGIGS
+323 IGLFENGIVAGLGS

-384 LLMGFGCSATATLT
+384 LLMGFGCSATAALT

-425 IYAVLGGAFFGAAN
+425 IYAVLGGAFFGASN
-439 LLVVFCLY
+439 IFIVFSLY

-476 FPPYRV
+476 FPPYRI
-482 PSFKRILNIIGDN
+482 PSFKRVLNIIGDN
-495 LKQFIVRIGSVI
+495 LKQFIIRIGSVI
-507 FAMNIIIWLLGS
+507 FAMNIIVWLLGS
-519 FSFSFEYVAGT
+519 FSFSFTYVPDTGG
-530 NKVSMLETFGRILA
+530 VSMLEGIGKFLA

-575 AIFNGIDVSSGSMT
+575 AIFNGIDVNAGSMT
-589 EQVQSSILNPA
+589 EQVQSSILNPN
-600 SAVFFT
+600 SAVYFT

-638 TVISIIIELCIAY
+638 TVISIIIELVIAY
-651 VLSFLVYNLY
+651 LLSLVVYNLY
-661 NLVASFGAVYLI
+661 NFINIFGLGYFAIL
-673 FILIGIV
+673 LIGL
-680 IISTSIIYIVKHLK
+680 IIIGVSVTFIIKHLK

-700 ICGYKC
+700 VCGYKC
-706 KKL
+706 KN

>member
-6 LIGNPNTGKTTLFNS
+6 LIGNPNTGKTTLFNN

-71 AVDYILNNSDKLII
+71 AVDYILNGSDKLMI

-96 LYLTLGLLELKA
+96 LYLTLGLLELGA
-108 NVLLAINTMGTKK
+108 NILLAINTMGSKK
-121 PFNEVDVYKLKREL
+121 PFNEVDVYKLKEEL
-135 GVEVFLFNPSKKK
+135 GVEVFLFNASSKK
-148 DINELKLVIK
+148 DIAELKLLIKKMSDKPKKGIMPSYINKLENCQEFKLIK
-158 NMADKQGAKNSPSYL
+158 NS
-173 KEIQKIPEYNK
+173 
-184 IKNNLNNLEKE
+184 LNVKE
-195 KLDFYTIKIL
+195 KDRLNFYTIKIL
-205 EKDEKITEKCSFNSK
+205 ENDQKIIEKCGFNNK
-220 NIEINSENIQK
+220 KRKLNADYIQK
-231 IAKIRYNYIS
+231 IAKIRYEYIS
-241 CISEHCIKRLKNT
+241 CISEKAIKKIQKR
-254 AYGESKLDKL
+254 AYGESKIDKI

-290 GAYFSGLL
+290 GAFFSSIL
-298 SDFIQNVV
+298 SDFIQNVI
-306 GKSLVN
+306 GANLVN
-312 FISSVCNVPWV
+312 FIAGVCDIPWV
-323 IGLIENGIIAGIGS
+323 IGLFENGIVAGLGS

-384 LLMGFGCSATATLT
+384 LLMGFGCSATAALT

-425 IYAVLGGAFFGAAN
+425 IYAVLGGAFFGASN
-439 LLVVFCLY
+439 IFIVFSLY

-476 FPPYRV
+476 FPPYRI
-482 PSFKRILNIIGDN
+482 PSFKRVLNIIGDN
-495 LKQFIVRIGSVI
+495 LKQFIIRIGSVI
-507 FAMNIIIWLLGS
+507 FAMNIIVWLLGS
-519 FSFSFEYVAGT
+519 FSFSFTYVPDTGG
-530 NKVSMLETFGRILA
+530 VSMLESIGKFLA

-575 AIFNGIDVSSGSMT
+575 AIFNGIDVNAGSMT
-589 EQVQSSILNPA
+589 EQVQSSILNPN
-600 SAVFFT
+600 SAVYFT

-638 TVISIIIELCIAY
+638 TVISIIIELVIAY
-651 VLSFLVYNLY
+651 LLSLVVYNLY
-661 NLVASFGAVYLI
+661 NFINIFGFAYFAIL
-673 FILIGIV
+673 LIGL
-680 IISTSIIYIVKHLK
+680 IIIGVSVKFIIKHLK

-700 ICGYKC
+700 ACGYKC
-706 KKL
+706 KN

>member
-6 LIGNPNTGKTTLFNS
+6 LIGNPNTGKTTLFNN

-71 AVDYILNNSDKLII
+71 AVDYILNGSDKLMI

-96 LYLTLGLLELKA
+96 LYLTLGLLELGA
-108 NVLLAINTMGTKK
+108 NILLAINTMGSKK
-121 PFNEVDVYKLKREL
+121 PFNEVDVHKLKEEL
-135 GVEVFLFNPSKKK
+135 GVEVFLFNASSKK
-148 DINELKLVIK
+148 DILELKLLIKKMSDKPKKGIMPSYINKLENYQEFKLIK
-158 NMADKQGAKNSPSYL
+158 NS
-173 KEIQKIPEYNK
+173 
-184 IKNNLNNLEKE
+184 LNVKE
-195 KLDFYTIKIL
+195 KDRLNFYTIKIL
-205 EKDEKITEKCSFNSK
+205 ENDQKIIEKCGFNNKNSK
-220 NIEINSENIQK
+220 LNADFIQK
-231 IAKIRYNYIS
+231 IAKIRYEYIS
-241 CISEHCIKRLKNT
+241 CISEKAIKKIQKR
-254 AYGESKLDKL
+254 AYGESKIDKI

-290 GAYFSGLL
+290 GAFFSSIL
-298 SDFIQNVV
+298 SDFIQNVI
-306 GKSLVN
+306 GANLVN
-312 FISSVCNVPWV
+312 FIAGVCDIPWV
-323 IGLIENGIIAGIGS
+323 IGLFENGIVAGLGS

-384 LLMGFGCSATATLT
+384 LLMGFGCSATAALT

-425 IYAVLGGAFFGAAN
+425 IYAVLGGAFFGASN
-439 LLVVFCLY
+439 IFIVFSLY

-476 FPPYRV
+476 FPPYRI
-482 PSFKRILNIIGDN
+482 PSFKRVLNIIGDN
-495 LKQFIVRIGSVI
+495 LKQFIIRIGSVI
-507 FAMNIIIWLLGS
+507 FAMNIIVWLLGS
-519 FSFSFEYVAGT
+519 FSFSFTYVPDTGG
-530 NKVSMLETFGRILA
+530 VSMLESIGKFLA

-575 AIFNGIDVSSGSMT
+575 AIFNGIDVNAGSMT
-589 EQVQSSILNPA
+589 EQVQSSILNPN
-600 SAVFFT
+600 SAVYFT

-638 TVISIIIELCIAY
+638 TVISIIIELVIAY
-651 VLSFLVYNLY
+651 LLSLVVYNLY
-661 NLVASFGAVYLI
+661 NFINIFGFGYFAIL
-673 FILIGIV
+673 LIGL
-680 IISTSIIYIVKHLK
+680 IIIGVSVTFIIKHLK

-700 ICGYKC
+700 VCGYKC
-706 KKL
+706 KN

>member
-6 LIGNPNTGKTTLFNS
+6 LIGNPNTGKTTLFNN

-54 DLPGIYSLTALS
+54 DLPGIYSLTAIS

-71 AVDYILNNSDKLII
+71 AVDYILKGSDKLMI

-96 LYLTLGLLELKA
+96 LYLTLGLLELGA
-108 NVLLAINTMGTKK
+108 NILLAINTMGSKK
-121 PFNEVDVYKLKREL
+121 PFNEVDVYKLKEKL
-135 GVEVFLFNPSKKK
+135 GVEVFLFNASSKK
-148 DINELKLVIK
+148 DILELKLLIKKMSDKPKKGIMPSYINKLENYQEFKLIK
-158 NMADKQGAKNSPSYL
+158 NS
-173 KEIQKIPEYNK
+173 
-184 IKNNLNNLEKE
+184 LNVKE
-195 KLDFYTIKIL
+195 KDRLNFYTIKIL
-205 EKDEKITEKCSFNSK
+205 ENDQKIIEKCGFNNKNSK
-220 NIEINSENIQK
+220 LNADFIQK
-231 IAKIRYNYIS
+231 IAKIRYEYIS
-241 CISEHCIKRLKNT
+241 CISEKAIKKIQKR
-254 AYGESKLDKL
+254 AYGESKIDKI

-290 GAYFSGLL
+290 GAFFSSIL
-298 SDFIQNVV
+298 SDFIQNVI
-306 GKSLVN
+306 GANLVN
-312 FISSVCNVPWV
+312 FIAGVCDIPWV
-323 IGLIENGIIAGIGS
+323 IGLFENGIVAGLGS

-384 LLMGFGCSATATLT
+384 LLMGFGCSATAALT

-425 IYAVLGGAFFGAAN
+425 IYAVLGGAFFGASN
-439 LLVVFCLY
+439 ILIVFSLY

-476 FPPYRV
+476 FPPYRM
-482 PSFKRILNIIGDN
+482 PSFKRVLNIIGDN
-495 LKQFIVRIGSVI
+495 LKQFIIRIGSVI
-507 FAMNIIIWLLGS
+507 FAMNIIVWLLGS
-519 FSFSFEYVAGT
+519 FSFSFTYVPDTGG
-530 NKVSMLETFGRILA
+530 VSMLESIGKFLA

-575 AIFNGIDVSSGSMT
+575 AIFNGIDVNAGSMT
-589 EQVQSSILNPA
+589 EQVQSSILNPS
-600 SAVFFT
+600 SAVYFT

-638 TVISIIIELCIAY
+638 TVISIIIELVIAY
-651 VLSFLVYNLY
+651 LLSLVVYNLY
-661 NLVASFGAVYLI
+661 NFINIFGFGYFAIL
-673 FILIGIV
+673 LIGL
-680 IISTSIIYIVKHLK
+680 IIIGVSVTFIIKHLK

-700 ICGYKC
+700 VCGYKC
-706 KKL
+706 KN

>member
-6 LIGNPNTGKTTLFNS
+6 LIGNPNTGKTTLFNN

-71 AVDYILNNSDKLII
+71 AVDYILKGSDKLMI

-96 LYLTLGLLELKA
+96 LYLTLGLLELGA
-108 NVLLAINTMGTKK
+108 NILLAINTMGSKR
-121 PFNEVDVYKLKREL
+121 PFNEVDVYKLKEEL
-135 GVEVFLFNPSKKK
+135 GVEVFLFNASSKK
-148 DINELKLVIK
+148 DILELKLLIKKMSDKPKKGIMPSYIKKLENCQEFKLIK
-158 NMADKQGAKNSPSYL
+158 NS
-173 KEIQKIPEYNK
+173 
-184 IKNNLNNLEKE
+184 LNVKE
-195 KLDFYTIKIL
+195 KDRLNFYTIKIL
-205 EKDEKITEKCSFNSK
+205 ENDQKIIEKCGFNNK
-220 NIEINSENIQK
+220 KRKLNADFIQK
-231 IAKIRYNYIS
+231 IAKIRYEYIS
-241 CISEHCIKRLKNT
+241 CISEKAIKKIQKR
-254 AYGESKLDKL
+254 AYGESKIDKI

-290 GAYFSGLL
+290 GAFFSSIL
-298 SDFIQNVV
+298 SDFIQNVI
-306 GKSLVN
+306 GANLVN
-312 FISSVCNVPWV
+312 FIAGVCDIPWV
-323 IGLIENGIIAGIGS
+323 IGLFENGIVAGLGS

-384 LLMGFGCSATATLT
+384 LLMGFGCSATAALT

-425 IYAVLGGAFFGAAN
+425 IYAVLGGAFFGASN
-439 LLVVFCLY
+439 IFIVFSLY

-476 FPPYRV
+476 FPPYRI
-482 PSFKRILNIIGDN
+482 PSFKRVLNIIGDN
-495 LKQFIVRIGSVI
+495 LKQFIIRIGSVI
-507 FAMNIIIWLLGS
+507 FAMNIIVWLLGS
-519 FSFSFEYVAGT
+519 FSFSFTYVPDTGG
-530 NKVSMLETFGRILA
+530 VSMLEGIGKFLA

-575 AIFNGIDVSSGSMT
+575 AIFNGIDVNAGSMT
-589 EQVQSSILNPA
+589 EQVQSSILNPS
-600 SAVFFT
+600 SAVYFT

-638 TVISIIIELCIAY
+638 TVISIIIELVIAY
-651 VLSFLVYNLY
+651 LLSLVVYNLY
-661 NLVASFGAVYLI
+661 NFINIFGFGYFAIL
-673 FILIGIV
+673 LIGL
-680 IISTSIIYIVKHLK
+680 IIIGVSVTFIIKHLK

-700 ICGYKC
+700 VCGYKC
-706 KKL
+706 KN

>member
-6 LIGNPNTGKTTLFNS
+6 LIGNPNTGKTTLFNN

-71 AVDYILNNSDKLII
+71 AVDYILNGSDKLMI

-96 LYLTLGLLELKA
+96 LYLTLGLLELGA
-108 NVLLAINTMGTKK
+108 NILLAINTMGSKR
-121 PFNEVDVYKLKREL
+121 PFNEVDVYKLKEEL
-135 GVEVFLFNPSKKK
+135 GVEVFLFNASSKK
-148 DINELKLVIK
+148 DILELKLLIKKMSDKPKKGIMPSYINKLENYQEFKLIK
-158 NMADKQGAKNSPSYL
+158 NS
-173 KEIQKIPEYNK
+173 
-184 IKNNLNNLEKE
+184 LNVKE
-195 KLDFYTIKIL
+195 KDRLNFYTIKIL
-205 EKDEKITEKCSFNSK
+205 ENDQKIIEKCGFNNKNSK
-220 NIEINSENIQK
+220 LNADFIQK
-231 IAKIRYNYIS
+231 IAKIRYEYIS
-241 CISEHCIKRLKNT
+241 CISEKAIKKIQRR
-254 AYGESKLDKL
+254 AYGESKIDKI

-290 GAYFSGLL
+290 GAFFSSIL
-298 SDFIQNVV
+298 SDFIQNVI
-306 GKSLVN
+306 GANLVN
-312 FISSVCNVPWV
+312 FIAGVCDIPWV
-323 IGLIENGIIAGIGS
+323 IGLFENGIVAGLGS

-384 LLMGFGCSATATLT
+384 LLMGFGCSATAALT

-425 IYAVLGGAFFGAAN
+425 IYAVLGGAFFGASN
-439 LLVVFCLY
+439 IFIVFSLY

-476 FPPYRV
+476 FPPYRM
-482 PSFKRILNIIGDN
+482 PSFKRVLNIIGDN
-495 LKQFIVRIGSVI
+495 LKQFIIRIGSVI
-507 FAMNIIIWLLGS
+507 FAMNIIVWLLGS
-519 FSFSFEYVAGT
+519 FSFSFTYVPDTGG
-530 NKVSMLETFGRILA
+530 VSMLESIGKFLA

-575 AIFNGIDVSSGSMT
+575 AIFNGIDVNAGSMT
-589 EQVQSSILNPA
+589 EQVQSSILNPN
-600 SAVFFT
+600 SAVYFT

-638 TVISIIIELCIAY
+638 TVISIIIELVIAY
-651 VLSFLVYNLY
+651 LLSLVVYNLY
-661 NLVASFGAVYLI
+661 NFINIFGFGYFAIL
-673 FILIGIV
+673 LIGL
-680 IISTSIIYIVKHLK
+680 IIIGVSVTFIIKHLK

-700 ICGYKC
+700 VCGYKC
-706 KKL
+706 KN

>member
-6 LIGNPNTGKTTLFNS
+6 LIGNPNTGKTTLFNN

-71 AVDYILNNSDKLII
+71 AVDYILKGSDKLMI

-96 LYLTLGLLELKA
+96 LYLTLGLLELGA
-108 NVLLAINTMGTKK
+108 NILLAINTMGSKK
-121 PFNEVDVYKLKREL
+121 PFNEVDAYKLKEKL
-135 GVEVFLFNPSKKK
+135 GVEVFLFNASSKK
-148 DINELKLVIK
+148 DIAELKLLIKKMSDKPKKGIMPSYIKKLENCQEFKLIK
-158 NMADKQGAKNSPSYL
+158 NS
-173 KEIQKIPEYNK
+173 
-184 IKNNLNNLEKE
+184 LNVKE
-195 KLDFYTIKIL
+195 KDRLNFYTIKIL
-205 EKDEKITEKCSFNSK
+205 ENDQKIIEKCGFNNK
-220 NIEINSENIQK
+220 KRKLNADFIQK
-231 IAKIRYNYIS
+231 IAKIRYEYIS
-241 CISEHCIKRLKNT
+241 CISENVIKKIQKR
-254 AYGESKLDKL
+254 AYGESKIDKI

-290 GAYFSGLL
+290 GAFFSSIL
-298 SDFIQNVV
+298 SDFIQNVI
-306 GKSLVN
+306 GANLVN
-312 FISSVCNVPWV
+312 FIAGVCDIPWV
-323 IGLIENGIIAGIGS
+323 IGLFENGIVAGLGS

-384 LLMGFGCSATATLT
+384 LLMGFGCSATAALT

-425 IYAVLGGAFFGAAN
+425 IYAVLGGAFFGASN
-439 LLVVFCLY
+439 ILIVFSLY

-476 FPPYRV
+476 FPPYRI
-482 PSFKRILNIIGDN
+482 PSFKRVLNIIGDN
-495 LKQFIVRIGSVI
+495 LKQFIIRIGSVI
-507 FAMNIIIWLLGS
+507 FAMNIIVWLLGS
-519 FSFSFEYVAGT
+519 FSFSFTYVPDTGG
-530 NKVSMLETFGRILA
+530 VSMLESIGKFLA

-575 AIFNGIDVSSGSMT
+575 AIFNGIDVNAGSMT
-589 EQVQSSILNPA
+589 EQVQSSILNPS
-600 SAVFFT
+600 SAVYFT

-638 TVISIIIELCIAY
+638 TVISIIIELVIAY
-651 VLSFLVYNLY
+651 LLSLVVYNLY
-661 NLVASFGAVYLI
+661 NFINIFGFGYFAIL
-673 FILIGIV
+673 LIGL
-680 IISTSIIYIVKHLK
+680 IIIGVSVTFIIKHLK

-700 ICGYKC
+700 ACGYKC
-706 KKL
+706 KN

>member
-6 LIGNPNTGKTTLFNS
+6 LIGNPNTGKTTLFNN

-71 AVDYILNNSDKLII
+71 AVDYILKGSDKLMI

-96 LYLTLGLLELKA
+96 LYLTLGLLELGA
-108 NVLLAINTMGTKK
+108 NILLAINTMGSKR
-121 PFNEVDVYKLKREL
+121 PFNEVDVYKLKEEL
-135 GVEVFLFNPSKKK
+135 GVEVFLFNASSKK
-148 DINELKLVIK
+148 DILELKLLIKKMSDKPKKGIMPSYIKKLENCQEFKLIK
-158 NMADKQGAKNSPSYL
+158 NS
-173 KEIQKIPEYNK
+173 
-184 IKNNLNNLEKE
+184 LNVKE
-195 KLDFYTIKIL
+195 KDRLNFYTIKIL
-205 EKDEKITEKCSFNSK
+205 ENDQKIIEKCGFNNK
-220 NIEINSENIQK
+220 NIKLNTDFIQK
-231 IAKIRYNYIS
+231 IAKIRYEYIS
-241 CISEHCIKRLKNT
+241 CISEKAIKKIQKR
-254 AYGESKLDKL
+254 AYGESKIDKI

-278 MALIFYLTFFSV
+278 MTLIFYLTFFSV
-290 GAYFSGLL
+290 GAFFSSIL
-298 SDFIQNVV
+298 SDFIQNVI
-306 GKSLVN
+306 GANLVN
-312 FISSVCNVPWV
+312 FIAGVCDIPWV
-323 IGLIENGIIAGIGS
+323 IGLFENGIVAGLGS

-384 LLMGFGCSATATLT
+384 LLMGFGCSATAALT

-425 IYAVLGGAFFGAAN
+425 IYAVLGGAFFGASN
-439 LLVVFCLY
+439 IFIVFSLY

-476 FPPYRV
+476 FPPYRI
-482 PSFKRILNIIGDN
+482 PSFKRVLNIIADN
-495 LKQFIVRIGSVI
+495 LKQFIIRIGSVI
-507 FAMNIIIWLLGS
+507 FAMNIIVWLLGS
-519 FSFSFEYVAGT
+519 FSFSFTYVPDTGG
-530 NKVSMLETFGRILA
+530 VSMLESIGKFLA

-575 AIFNGIDVSSGSMT
+575 AIFNGIDVNAGSMT
-589 EQVQSSILNPA
+589 EQVQSSILSPN
-600 SAVFFT
+600 SAVYFT

-638 TVISIIIELCIAY
+638 TVISIIIELVIAY
-651 VLSFLVYNLY
+651 LLSLVVYNLY
-661 NLVASFGAVYLI
+661 NFINIFGFGYFAIL
-673 FILIGIV
+673 LIGL
-680 IISTSIIYIVKHLK
+680 IIIGVSVTFIIKHLK

-700 ICGYKC
+700 VCGYKC
-706 KKL
+706 KN

>member
-6 LIGNPNTGKTTLFNS
+6 LIGNPNTGKTTLFNN

-71 AVDYILNNSDKLII
+71 AVDYILKGSDKLMI

-96 LYLTLGLLELKA
+96 LYLTLGLLELGA
-108 NVLLAINTMGTKK
+108 NILLAINTMGSKR
-121 PFNEVDVYKLKREL
+121 PFNEVDVYKLKEEL
-135 GVEVFLFNPSKKK
+135 GVEVFLFNASSKK
-148 DINELKLVIK
+148 DILELKLLIKKMSDKPKKGIMPSYIKKLENCQEFKLIK
-158 NMADKQGAKNSPSYL
+158 NS
-173 KEIQKIPEYNK
+173 
-184 IKNNLNNLEKE
+184 LNVKE
-195 KLDFYTIKIL
+195 KDRLNFYTIKIL
-205 EKDEKITEKCSFNSK
+205 ENDQKIIEKCGFNNK
-220 NIEINSENIQK
+220 NIKLNTDFIQK
-231 IAKIRYNYIS
+231 IAKIRYEYIS
-241 CISEHCIKRLKNT
+241 CISEKAIKKIQKR
-254 AYGESKLDKL
+254 AYGESKIDKI

-278 MALIFYLTFFSV
+278 MTLIFYLTFFSV
-290 GAYFSGLL
+290 GAFFSSIL
-298 SDFIQNVV
+298 SDFIQNVI
-306 GKSLVN
+306 GANLVN
-312 FISSVCNVPWV
+312 FIAGVCDIPWV
-323 IGLIENGIIAGIGS
+323 IGLFENGIVAGLGS

-345 VLLFFFLSILEDSG
+345 VLLFFFLSSLEDSG

-384 LLMGFGCSATATLT
+384 LLMGFGCSATAALT

-425 IYAVLGGAFFGAAN
+425 IYAVLGGAFFGASN
-439 LLVVFCLY
+439 IFIVFSLY
-447 LLGVVVAIILSM
+447 LLGVVVSIILSM

-476 FPPYRV
+476 FPPYRM
-482 PSFKRILNIIGDN
+482 PSFKRVLNIIGDN
-495 LKQFIVRIGSVI
+495 LKQFIIRIGSVI
-507 FAMNIIIWLLGS
+507 FAMNIIVWLLGS
-519 FSFSFEYVAGT
+519 FSFSFTYVPDTGG
-530 NKVSMLETFGRILA
+530 VSMLESIGKFLA

-575 AIFNGIDVSSGSMT
+575 AIFNGIDVNAGSMT
-589 EQVQSSILNPA
+589 EQVQSSILNPS
-600 SAVFFT
+600 SAVYFT

-638 TVISIIIELCIAY
+638 TVISIIIELVIAY
-651 VLSFLVYNLY
+651 LLSLVVYNLY
-661 NLVASFGAVYLI
+661 NFINIFGFGYFAIL
-673 FILIGIV
+673 LIGL
-680 IISTSIIYIVKHLK
+680 IIIGVSVTFIIKHLK

-700 ICGYKC
+700 VCGYKC
-706 KKL
+706 KN

>member
-6 LIGNPNTGKTTLFNS
+6 LIGNPNTGKTTLFNN

-71 AVDYILNNSDKLII
+71 AVDYILKGSDKLMI

-96 LYLTLGLLELKA
+96 LYLTLGLLELGA
-108 NVLLAINTMGTKK
+108 NILLAINTMGSKK
-121 PFNEVDVYKLKREL
+121 PFNEVDVYKLKEKL
-135 GVEVFLFNPSKKK
+135 GVEVFLFNASSKK
-148 DINELKLVIK
+148 DIAELKLLIKKMSDKPKKGIMPSYINKLENYQEFKLIK
-158 NMADKQGAKNSPSYL
+158 NS
-173 KEIQKIPEYNK
+173 
-184 IKNNLNNLEKE
+184 LNVKE
-195 KLDFYTIKIL
+195 KDRLNFYTIKIL
-205 EKDEKITEKCSFNSK
+205 ENDQKIIEKCGFNNK
-220 NIEINSENIQK
+220 NIKLNTDFIQK
-231 IAKIRYNYIS
+231 IAKIRYEYIT
-241 CISEHCIKRLKNT
+241 CISEKVIKKIQKR
-254 AYGESKLDKL
+254 AYGESKIDKI

-290 GAYFSGLL
+290 GAFFSSIL
-298 SDFIQNVV
+298 SDFIQNVI
-306 GKSLVN
+306 GANLVN
-312 FISSVCNVPWV
+312 FIAGVCDIPWV
-323 IGLIENGIIAGIGS
+323 IGLFENGIVAGIGS

-384 LLMGFGCSATATLT
+384 LLMGFGCSATAALT

-425 IYAVLGGAFFGAAN
+425 IYAVLGGAFFGASN
-439 LLVVFCLY
+439 IFIVFSLY

-476 FPPYRV
+476 FPPYRI
-482 PSFKRILNIIGDN
+482 PSFKRVLNIIGDN
-495 LKQFIVRIGSVI
+495 LKQFIIRIGSVI
-507 FAMNIIIWLLGS
+507 FAMNIIVWLLGS
-519 FSFSFEYVAGT
+519 FSFSFTYVPDTGG
-530 NKVSMLETFGRILA
+530 VSMLESIGKFLA

-575 AIFNGIDVSSGSMT
+575 AIFNGIDVNAGSMT
-589 EQVQSSILNPA
+589 EQVQSSILNPS
-600 SAVFFT
+600 SAVYFT

-638 TVISIIIELCIAY
+638 TVISIIIELVIAY
-651 VLSFLVYNLY
+651 LLSLVVYNLY
-661 NLVASFGAVYLI
+661 NFINIFGFGYFAIL
-673 FILIGIV
+673 LIGL
-680 IISTSIIYIVKHLK
+680 IIIGVSVTFIIKHLK

-700 ICGYKC
+700 ACGYKC
-706 KKL
+706 KN

>member
-6 LIGNPNTGKTTLFNS
+6 LIGNPNTGKTTLFNN

-71 AVDYILNNSDKLII
+71 AVAHIFHGSDKLMLK
-85 NICDL
+85 ICVL
-90 NNLQRN
+90 NNLQSN
-96 LYLTLGLLELKA
+96 LHLTLGLLELGA
-108 NVLLAINTMGTKK
+108 NILLAINTMGSKK
-121 PFNEVDVYKLKREL
+121 PFNEVDVYKLKEEL
-135 GVEVFLFNPSKKK
+135 GVEVFLFNASSKK
-148 DINELKLVIK
+148 DIAELKLLIKKMSDKPKKGIMPSYINKLENCQEFKLIK
-158 NMADKQGAKNSPSYL
+158 NS
-173 KEIQKIPEYNK
+173 
-184 IKNNLNNLEKE
+184 LNVKE
-195 KLDFYTIKIL
+195 KDRLNFYTIKIL
-205 EKDEKITEKCSFNSK
+205 ENDQKIIEKCGFNNK
-220 NIEINSENIQK
+220 KRKLNADFIQK
-231 IAKIRYNYIS
+231 IAKIRYEYIS
-241 CISEHCIKRLKNT
+241 CISEKAIKKIQKR
-254 AYGESKLDKL
+254 AYGESKIDKI

-290 GAYFSGLL
+290 GAFFSSIL
-298 SDFIQNVV
+298 SDFIQNVI
-306 GKSLVN
+306 GANLVN
-312 FISSVCNVPWV
+312 FIAGVCDIPWV
-323 IGLIENGIIAGIGS
+323 IGLFENGIVAGLGS

-384 LLMGFGCSATATLT
+384 LLMGFGCSATAALT

-425 IYAVLGGAFFGAAN
+425 IYAVLGGAFFGASN
-439 LLVVFCLY
+439 IFIVFSLY

-476 FPPYRV
+476 FPPYRI
-482 PSFKRILNIIGDN
+482 PSFKRVLNIIGDN
-495 LKQFIVRIGSVI
+495 LKQFIIRIGSVI
-507 FAMNIIIWLLGS
+507 FAMNIIVWLLGS
-519 FSFSFEYVAGT
+519 FSFSFTYVPDTGG
-530 NKVSMLETFGRILA
+530 VSMLESIGKFLA

-575 AIFNGIDVSSGSMT
+575 AIFNGIDVNAGSMT
-589 EQVQSSILNPA
+589 EQVQSSILSPN
-600 SAVFFT
+600 SAVYFT

-638 TVISIIIELCIAY
+638 TVISIIIELVIAY
-651 VLSFLVYNLY
+651 LLSLVVYNLY
-661 NLVASFGAVYLI
+661 NFINIFGFGHFAIL
-673 FILIGIV
+673 LIGL
-680 IISTSIIYIVKHLK
+680 IIIGVSVTFIIKHLK

-700 ICGYKC
+700 ACGYKC
-706 KKL
+706 KN